1 MPLHFLF
8 SFPFPFPRTP
18 FASAH
23 SFTSILLFP
32 QALKTDPAQ
41 TPTDGQDIITTY
53 RDILVTAQ
61 KVSEEGLDGKQFF
74 GRLPVA
80 GYEVKPVEPFREA
93 HAPPAFYYPPSAD
106 GSRGGI
112 FYANTYKYETRGKF
126 VMEVNTCES

>member
-1 MPLHFLF
+1 MHVFPHLIAPPF
-8 SFPFPFPRTP
+8 SFFVSVPVPRNPICVCPFIHFNSPL
-18 FASAH
+18 S
-23 SFTSILLFP
+23 

-106 GSRGGI
+106 GSRGGEN
-112 FYANTYKYETRGKF
+112 AL
-126 VMEVNTCES
+126 